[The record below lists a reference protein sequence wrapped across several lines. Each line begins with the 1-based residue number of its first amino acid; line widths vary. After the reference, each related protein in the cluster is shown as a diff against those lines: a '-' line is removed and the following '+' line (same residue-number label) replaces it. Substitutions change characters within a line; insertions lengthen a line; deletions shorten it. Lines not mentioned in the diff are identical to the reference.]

1 MKITIHWD
9 RIFGLTIALVVCWI
23 AIEYFKYLHRYE
35 HSNSD
40 EIGQCDMHEA
50 QNIIDNLCE
59 LYSLGQVSGPQ
70 CSSLCNTNATYTLA
84 QCLSLSPSKV
94 VLLLSAANAS
104 SYVVLKSSRR
114 YFDRQPNDLLF
125 HDRILSIPMSLMTFH
140 DIINITLERH
150 MGFALTNFTREALIR
165 RLFRHD
171 RIDNTLIL
179 LEHFEDVIVKYND
192 YYEPNLALSL
202 TTELNTLFSLIT
214 QHEFLLA
221 HYYRSKHELM
231 PTVLGWCGHMY
242 LTEHLTPLSH
252 PSLEEQLN
260 SPSWVP
266 KAWLSNRLLQLV
278 DSFDNEL
285 HAPLHLCDLQLSNFG
300 VSISGNVKL
309 LDLDMAFFD
318 RLIPIDPSTKCRS
331 HADCSYFDC
340 TSYCDRR
347 TRKCHLNRRV
357 NNNLQV
363 LCEKVLQ
370 PLLQSETIPIRLHDV
385 LLSYVQQCAS
395 PAGRYKRSN
404 ELKVAAPSR
413 LLRLMQVMLS
423 GELKQANI
431 SSSLF

>member
-1 MKITIHWD
+1 
-9 RIFGLTIALVVCWI
+9 
-23 AIEYFKYLHRYE
+23 
-35 HSNSD
+35 
-40 EIGQCDMHEA
+40 
-50 QNIIDNLCE
+50 
-59 LYSLGQVSGPQ
+59 
-70 CSSLCNTNATYTLA
+70 
-84 QCLSLSPSKV
+84 
-94 VLLLSAANAS
+94 
-104 SYVVLKSSRR
+104 
-114 YFDRQPNDLLF
+114 
-125 HDRILSIPMSLMTFH
+125 MTFH

-150 MGFALTNFTREALIR
+150 MGVALANLSREALIR

-171 RIDNTLIL
+171 RIDNSLIL

-192 YYEPNLALSL
+192 YFEPNLVLSL

-231 PTVLGWCGHMY
+231 PSILGWCGHMY

-252 PSLEEQLN
+252 PAIEEQLN
-260 SPSWVP
+260 SPTWIP
-266 KAWLSNRLLQLV
+266 KAWLANRLLQLV
-278 DSFDNEL
+278 DSFDSEL
-285 HAPLHLCDLQLSNFG
+285 HAPLHLCDLRTFSAPDFSFSKRDFLLELSNFG
-300 VSISGNVKL
+300 VSASGNVKL

-318 RLIPIDPSTKCRS
+318 RLIPIDPATKCRS

-340 TSYCDRR
+340 ASYCDRR

-370 PLLQSETIPIRLHDV
+370 PLLQSNTIPSRLHDV

-395 PAGRYKRSN
+395 PPGRYKRSN
-404 ELKVAAPSR
+404 ELTVAAPSR
-413 LLRLMQVMLS
+413 LLRLMQVMLN